1 MTGKLF
7 DVPRRAL
14 AGLCAL
20 LALAGVI
27 MLTAMADSTM
37 QPLPASAPD
46 GEFSAER
53 ALRHLERF
61 ATEPRPIGSR
71 AGERARDYLAGQLR
85 AAGLDVRVQRAI
97 GANTSAGLASFGQVD
112 NIVATAKGSDPTGTV
127 VIAAHYDS
135 AAMGPGASDDA
146 AAVAAMLETV
156 RALKGTALR
165 NDLVLLMSDGE
176 EDGVLGAEAFVRE
189 HPLGRAG
196 GVLLNWEA
204 RGVSGPSLMFQ
215 TSRNNA
221 GLVETFVDAVP
232 HPRGDSTLGEL
243 YRLLPNN
250 TDFTPMAESGFTGM
264 NFAYIEGSSRYHTAD
279 DSLAHLDR
287 GSLQHHGSNMLALT
301 RALGDADL
309 GALSADHDLTYFRI
323 FGTMVTY
330 PNALVWPLAGL
341 AAVAVAGLAV
351 LARRRRL
358 LSLPRLA
365 VAAVSGVVPLLLAAA
380 LAQGLWEV
388 LVAWR
393 PAYDGMGGLLHRPQA
408 FQAAVVVLAALALL
422 CWYLPL
428 RRRLGPAALAVGAL
442 AWPAAL
448 GLLCAQVAP
457 GMSYVLTLPALFCAL
472 GGTAAILLRGSV
484 VDGRTGEGVGAAR
497 QVAAFQVAAFQMT
510 AVTLGAVMAAALLPA
525 LARTAFDGMGLA
537 LGGVPALVLAV
548 FGLTVLPIIELC
560 LPERRQSLVPLA
572 AAGLAVLLVPV
583 GLARDGFDPAN
594 PLRTHLA
601 YVMDAGTRTASWVS
615 ADAEPP
621 AWTRRY
627 VSGHDTTP
635 LPPGYA
641 RGTSLWTGRA
651 PAAPGAA
658 EPRVTVLGRDGD
670 TVRLR
675 VTTGRAAR
683 SVTLRVER
691 PIAAATATADGMT
704 PVSVDVTGVRANTW
718 PGEIRFR
725 GLPGTGAEIALRV
738 PGADRFRLTAVA
750 ETDGLQ
756 RVPGFVPRPKGVV
769 AATREDGDLVA
780 VTRTYEISAK
790 G

>member
-189 HPLGRAG
+189 HPLGRKG

-221 GLVETFVDAVP
+221 GLVETFADAVP

-301 RALGDADL
+301 RALGGADL
-309 GALSADHDLTYFRI
+309 ETLDADHDLTYFRI

-341 AAVAVAGLAV
+341 AAAAVAGLAV

-472 GGTAAILLRGSV
+472 GGTAAILLRG
-484 VDGRTGEGVGAAR
+484 AAR
-497 QVAAFQVAAFQMT
+497 QVAVLQVT
-510 AVTLGAVMAAALLPA
+510 AVTLGAVVAAALLPA

-548 FGLTVLPIIELC
+548 FGLTVLPIAELC

-572 AAGLAVLLVPV
+572 AAGLAVLLVPI

-601 YVMDAGTRTASWVS
+601 YVMDAGTRTANWVS

-651 PAAPGAA
+651 PAAAGAA

-675 VTTGRAAR
+675 VTAGRAAR

-691 PIAAATATADGMT
+691 PIAAATAAADGLT
-704 PVSVDVTGVRANTW
+704 PVSVDVTGVRSNTW

-725 GLPGTGAEIALRV
+725 GLPDTGAEISLRV

-780 VTRTYEISAK
+780 VTRTYEISAR
-790 G
+790 

>member
-189 HPLGRAG
+189 HPLGRKG

-221 GLVETFVDAVP
+221 GLVETFADAVP

-301 RALGDADL
+301 RALGGADL
-309 GALSADHDLTYFRI
+309 ETLDADHDLTYFRI

-341 AAVAVAGLAV
+341 AAAAVAGLAV

-472 GGTAAILLRGSV
+472 GGTAAILLRG
-484 VDGRTGEGVGAAR
+484 AAR
-497 QVAAFQVAAFQMT
+497 QVAVLQVT
-510 AVTLGAVMAAALLPA
+510 AVTLGAVVAAALLPA

-548 FGLTVLPIIELC
+548 FGLTVLPIAELC

-572 AAGLAVLLVPV
+572 AAGLAVLLVPI

-601 YVMDAGTRTASWVS
+601 YVMDAGTRTANWVS

-621 AWTRRY
+621 AWTRKY

-651 PAAPGAA
+651 PAAAGAA

-675 VTTGRAAR
+675 VTAGRAAR

-691 PIAAATATADGMT
+691 PIAAATAAADGLT
-704 PVSVDVTGVRANTW
+704 PVSVDVSGVRSNTW

-725 GLPGTGAEIALRV
+725 GLPDTGAEISLRV
-738 PGADRFRLTAVA
+738 PGSDRFRLTAVA

-780 VTRTYEISAK
+780 VTRTYEISAR
-790 G
+790 